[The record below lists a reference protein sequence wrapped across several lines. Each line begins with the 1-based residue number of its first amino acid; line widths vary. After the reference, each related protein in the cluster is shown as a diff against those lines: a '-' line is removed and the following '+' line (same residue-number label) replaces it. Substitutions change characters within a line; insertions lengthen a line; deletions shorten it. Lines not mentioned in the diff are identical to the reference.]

1 MSSILIVHPDEKT
14 SETLGSILAKR
25 GHRASSASDGPRAL
39 AAFARLKP
47 DIVIVNRH
55 LPGTASFQV
64 FAEIRR
70 VEPKAKVLVFDL
82 VEGSGAAGR
91 PEFGVRGLRPSEAL
105 RVVEELRD
113 GARRIG
119 ADEAHAPRVLVVDD
133 DAVVRTALR
142 RFLSDQGYLTVDAS
156 GGEEALAL
164 LKRVR
169 PHLVLL
175 DIDMPEMGGVETLRR
190 IRESD
195 PAVGVMMVTADD
207 EPETMALCREL
218 GAYDYLVKPFDLQY
232 LEFSVYSKILLM
244 TV

>member
-1 MSSILIVHPDEKT
+1 
-14 SETLGSILAKR
+14 ETLGSILEKR
-25 GHRASSASDGPRAL
+25 GHRAASASDGARAL

-47 DIVIVNRH
+47 DIVIVNRL

-82 VEGSGAAGR
+82 LETAGAPER
-91 PEFGVRGLRPSEAL
+91 PTFGVRGLRPSEAL
-105 RVVEELRD
+105 RVVEELQD
-113 GARRIG
+113 GARHLG
-119 ADEAHAPRVLVVDD
+119 ADGSHAPRVLVVDD

-142 RFLSDQGYLTVDAS
+142 RFLTEKGYQTADAS
-156 GGEEALAL
+156 GGEEALSL
-164 LKRVR
+164 LKRMR

-175 DIDMPEMGGVETLRR
+175 DIDMPAMSGVETLRL
-190 IRESD
+190 IRASD
-195 PAVGVMMVTADD
+195 PSVGVMMVTGDD
-207 EPETMALCREL
+207 EPETMALCRDL